1 VLYDIAEEYEQKAK
15 ILNAASVGALNRING
30 SGKIQ
35 DFVMIAETLQNKNSR
50 RSRIASPKNPTPQK

>member
-1 VLYDIAEEYEQKAK
+1 
-15 ILNAASVGALNRING
+15 LNAASVGALNRING